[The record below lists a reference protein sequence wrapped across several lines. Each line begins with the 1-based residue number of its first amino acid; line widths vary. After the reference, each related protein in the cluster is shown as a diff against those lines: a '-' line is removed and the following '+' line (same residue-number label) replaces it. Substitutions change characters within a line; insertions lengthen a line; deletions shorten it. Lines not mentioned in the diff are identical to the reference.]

1 MNQDGQSTSDNT
13 KRRPKPPGLRPPWPK
28 GHSGNPG
35 GRPKV
40 TLSEKN
46 ARAAVEEA
54 LWQFAQMTKE
64 ELQEIMKGNPTGAQV
79 LAAHAILGDKHVP
92 EALNRILGKVRDSL
106 DLTSGGKPI
115 KQAPGITINCAEIP
129 DEKMKL
135 LIKATDP
142 VPAAKAQV
150 APAAA
155 EAPAEPPP
163 PTEKDKG
170 GT

>member
-64 ELQEIMKGNPTGAQV
+64 ELQEIMKKNPTGAQI

-92 EALNRILGKVRDSL
+92 EALNRILGKVRDAL
-106 DLTSGGKPI
+106 DVTSGGKPI

-129 DEKMKL
+129 DEKLKL
-135 LIKATDP
+135 LIKATDQ
-142 VPAAKAQV
+142 VPAAKAQP
-150 APAAA
+150 APAAG
-155 EAPAEPPP
+155 EAPAAPPP
-163 PTEKDKG
+163 AP
-170 GT
+170 